1 MVSDSETN
9 LDSLSFPKFY
19 GLIILEAI
27 GICLGPLNGGFF
39 IHYVWHSVFS
49 IMVCLE
55 FSVYD
60 YVTQMS
66 CL

>member
-39 IHYVWHSVFS
+39 IHHV
-49 IMVCLE
+49 
-55 FSVYD
+55 
-60 YVTQMS
+60 
-66 CL
+66 